1 MKAPGHASPRRFG
14 ATMQDVADLL
24 NVSKQ
29 TVSAVVNNK
38 PGITEETRARVL
50 AAIAQVNYRTDLRA
64 RSLRTGRTHTLA
76 FVVADISSPVAG
88 LMASAADERAYAD
101 HYSLVLYNTH
111 DDLAR
116 EDFSID
122 SILQRA
128 VDGVMCVSARDQS
141 TALAKLETAGIPTVV
156 IDRVPSDY
164 RGAAVVLDN
173 IAAGRLAA
181 THLLALGHRRCA
193 HIGGPGDTHI
203 ARERFEGLR
212 SALLEQGAPDPAVA
226 LADDWHLQSG
236 FEAMR
241 RLLDQGIGFTAVYC
255 AGDQLAIGAMRA
267 LQDAGLRV
275 PRDVSLIGTDDIEY
289 AAYLEPPLTTV
300 RQPVALMAT
309 LGVEILLGM
318 LSGKGPAENRHIVE
332 AHLIVRGSTAPPPAT

>member
-1 MKAPGHASPRRFG
+1 MKAPRTQSPRRFG

-24 NVSKQ
+24 NLSKQ

-88 LMASAADERAYAD
+88 IMASAADERAYAD

-116 EDFSID
+116 EEFSID

-141 TALAKLETAGIPTVV
+141 TALAKLESAGIPTVV

-164 RGAAVVLDN
+164 TGPAVVLDN
-173 IAAGRLAA
+173 IAAGTLAA
-181 THLLALGHRRCA
+181 EHLLELGHRRCA

-203 ARERFEGLR
+203 ARERLQGLR
-212 SALLEQGAPDPAVA
+212 NALLKQGAPEPLVQ
-226 LADDWHLQSG
+226 LADDWHLASG
-236 FEAMR
+236 YEAMR
-241 RLLDQGIGFTAVYC
+241 RMLDRTSSFTAVYC

-267 LQDAGLRV
+267 LRDASLCV
-275 PRDVSLIGTDDIEY
+275 PGDISVIGTDDIEY
-289 AAYLEPPLTTV
+289 DRYLDPPLTSV
-300 RQPVALMAT
+300 NQPVARMAT

-318 LSGKGPAENRHIVE
+318 LDGRAPTETRHVVE